1 MPFSKPF
8 SAVAT
13 WALPDDRGFIW
24 KSTVCSPKSPSL
36 FLPKYFV
43 RLKINSVHF
52 SCSFSSL
59 LLKIGVKFV
68 VIEPTSFMDDRRVI
82 AVRCLIPGIS
92 PHPCP
97 CVTQENGHWN
107 SAQGMQVASAQG
119 WPGFGMCW
127 HHSSAGSDHSSL
139 LSWAVK
145 SYSFTRLKKK
155 KKRTPLLPQKYL

>member
-1 MPFSKPF
+1 MAFSKPF

-36 FLPKYFV
+36 FLPKYSV
-43 RLKINSVHF
+43 RLKIKF
-52 SCSFSSL
+52 SALFLFLFIFIAENRSE
-59 LLKIGVKFV
+59 IGGDWAFTEDK
-68 VIEPTSFMDDRRVI
+68 RVI
-82 AVRCLIPGIS
+82 AVSCLIPGIS
-92 PHPCP
+92 SHPCP

-119 WPGFGMCW
+119 SPGFRMCW
-127 HHSSAGSDHSSL
+127 HHSSAGSGHSSL

-145 SYSFTRLKKK
+145 SYLFTRLKKK
-155 KKRTPLLPQKYL
+155 EGTPLLPQKYL